1 MLLAIAEVLLG
12 IAQVFWEIAK
22 SAFGNRQIHLFHK
35 NLRGKPPLESVFQ
48 NTVRQGRTQ
57 QLEIMYVTPLFT
69 NVSLLVQTTHVTDKF
84 SIALV
89 YAKKQAKSRGA
100 AQSCQWLA
108 LGES

>member
-57 QLEIMYVTPLFT
+57 HRIPTFCLDVATGRIQNL
-69 NVSLLVQTTHVTDKF
+69 N
-84 SIALV
+84 
-89 YAKKQAKSRGA
+89 
-100 AQSCQWLA
+100 
-108 LGES
+108 